1 MKTTKTLITFL
12 LLAFLLA
19 SCKFPTKVPT
29 LVPVTPVPP
38 TATAAGL
45 TDYSSGA
52 YLDDRSTAAALV
64 LSYVNAINSHHFV
77 RAYSYWDAPETVIGT
92 LDAFTTAT
100 EGIANEIVTLGQVS
114 SDGAAGSIYYT
125 VPAAVTDTLSGGG
138 TNKYSACFVLRLP
151 QPGNYGAPPIT
162 PMHITSNTVIT
173 PVATSTSDAS
183 ILSSAC
189 TGLAG
194 SPAGDPALEDLTD
207 ISAANYIDNR
217 SEAVDV
223 VKSLVNS
230 INRHEL
236 VRAYSYYEA
245 PSIFPGSY
253 SFYES
258 GMASTDTITSVIF
271 GTVISDAGAGQYYY
285 QVPVAE
291 YITETDASEHL
302 YIGCYNLHLSNPSFQ
317 GELPFRPMAIT
328 TETLTEYLITVD
340 VAPILETACAPYPT
354 STPHPTATFTPMP
367 AKADACNQYTT
378 YTTCSVHKD
387 VCQWNRL
394 TSVCSKLP

>member
-1 MKTTKTLITFL
+1 MKTIKTLIVFL

-29 LVPVTPVPP
+29 LVPVTLVPP
-38 TATAAGL
+38 TLAPGSL

-77 RAYSYWDAPETVIGT
+77 RVYSYWDSPEAVIGT
-92 LDAFTTAT
+92 LDVFTAAI
-100 EGIANEIVTLGQVS
+100 EIIASETVTLGQVS

-138 TNKYSACFVLRLP
+138 TNKYSVCFVTRLT

-162 PMHITSNTVIT
+162 PMQITSNTVIT
-173 PVATSTSDAS
+173 PVDASTSDDS
-183 ILSSAC
+183 ILASAC
-189 TGLAG
+189 SGLSG
-194 SPAGDPALEDLTD
+194 SPAGDPVLEDLTD
-207 ISAANYIDNR
+207 ISADNYIDNR
-217 SEAVDV
+217 SGPVEV
-223 VKSLVNS
+223 VKSLINS

-253 SFYES
+253 AFYES
-258 GMASTDTITSVIF
+258 GMASTDVITEVVF
-271 GTVISDAGAGQYYY
+271 GDVISDAGAGQYYY

-317 GELPFRPMAIT
+317 GTLPFRPMAIT
-328 TETLTEYLITVD
+328 TEELTEYLITVD
-340 VAPILETACAPYPT
+340 VAPILETACSPYPT
-354 STPHPTATFTPMP
+354 STPHPTVTWTPLP
-367 AKADACNQYTT
+367 GKTDACNKYTIT
-378 YTTCSVHKD
+378 ECALYPRTCTWNKDKNLCVSV
-387 VCQWNRL
+387 
-394 TSVCSKLP
+394 P